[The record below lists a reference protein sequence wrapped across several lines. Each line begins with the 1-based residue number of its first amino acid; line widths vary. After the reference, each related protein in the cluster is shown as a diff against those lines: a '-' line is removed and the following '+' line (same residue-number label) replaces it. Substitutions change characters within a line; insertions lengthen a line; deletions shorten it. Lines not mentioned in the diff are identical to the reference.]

1 MKWWRNLVDAIKSRG
16 DVSEEFQN
24 EQPITRGVEA
34 LLAINAVRKAK
45 GLRTLD
51 TNASITRVA
60 QDWANQLS
68 KTGLLTHGNFSSRL
82 SRVFPNRACGE
93 CLAEGERSGSLA
105 VQDLLRDPP
114 HYAIITDPS
123 YTLCGIGTAP
133 APIGGLFWV
142 IDFVK

>member
-1 MKWWRNLVDAIKSRG
+1 MDALKSRG

-24 EQPITRGVEA
+24 EQPITRSVEA
-34 LLAINAVRKAK
+34 LLAINAIRKAK
-45 GLRTLD
+45 GMRPLD

-60 QDWANQLS
+60 QDWANSLA
-68 KTGLLTHGNFSSRL
+68 KTGHLTHGNFSTRL
-82 SRVFPNRACGE
+82 NHVFPNRACGE

-114 HYAIITDPS
+114 HRAIILDPQ
-123 YTLCGIGTAP
+123 YTLCGVGTAP

>member
-1 MKWWRNLVDAIKSRG
+1 MKWWSKLMDAIKSRG
-16 DVSEEFQN
+16 EVSEEFLA

-34 LLAINAVRKAK
+34 ILAINAIRKAK
-45 GLRTLD
+45 GMRTLD

-60 QDWANQLS
+60 QDWATQLS
-68 KTGLLTHGNFSSRL
+68 KSGRLTHGNFAERL
-82 SRVFPNRACGE
+82 GHVFPNRACGE

-114 HYAIITDPS
+114 HRAIILDPS
-123 YTLCGIGTAP
+123 YTLCGVGTAP